1 MCGWRYDDTVVDG
14 TGRNAGLQWLLHSL
28 AFLGWMITTWKVIW
42 LVGAQGTRWLPDL
55 NVNQHLTRPNCHQAI
70 PISLCCLRVCTRQ
83 HSCLPHTYKGH
94 INAPSPTPLLH
105 TARLPTRAK
114 ADGAASAPAAPS
126 VPLPGSASASEVR
139 VWLSGLVEDLLAA
152 LPLPEWPGAGVLLR
166 RLVLAIGSS
175 SKEWQG
181 WLLHADMGVRGVC
194 VELLGTVA
202 RALCALG
209 REVEAPEVA
218 REVARIVEEAAG
230 GRLWGVCG
238 V

>member
-1 MCGWRYDDTVVDG
+1 MDQR
-14 TGRNAGLQWLLHSL
+14 L
-28 AFLGWMITTWKVIW
+28 AW
-42 LVGAQGTRWLPDL
+42 
-55 NVNQHLTRPNCHQAI
+55 
-70 PISLCCLRVCTRQ
+70 
-83 HSCLPHTYKGH
+83 PHTGTKASSSLWA
-94 INAPSPTPLLH
+94 APGSAPANTPARTPTATYVHGPHQRSSLSRRSFIPS
-105 TARLPTRAK
+105 RLPTRVK
-114 ADGAASAPAAPS
+114 ADGTAAAATAPS

-139 VWLSGLVEDLLAA
+139 VWLSGLVDDLLAA

-194 VELLGTVA
+194 VELLGAVA

-218 REVARIVEEAAG
+218 REVARMVEEAAG

-238 V
+238 VRGAGRALADLEGWGTVTGGCRDVRQHVSLR